1 MKNKFIL
8 GIETSCDETAASIV
22 DSYGTVLSNV
32 VFTQIDMHKKYGGI
46 VPELASRD
54 HALKIEEVVRTAIND
69 AKIKLDDIGAVGV
82 ANGPGLLGCLLIG
95 LSFAK
100 AFAFVKNIPLIG
112 VDHVKAHLLSVT
124 INRVGDIPN
133 FPFIGLVVSGGHTS
147 IYLVRAVD
155 DLLLLSSTVDDAV
168 GEVFDKLARF
178 VGLGYPGGRVLSE
191 MAKKGNPESVKIP
204 VPMIKDREN
213 DFSFSG
219 IKTFVINELRKLGY
233 GPSKDPSY
241 IVDME
246 NQKLLDLVASFQE
259 TVCNI
264 LVDRLIKAG
273 QEHGVSD
280 LVIGGGV
287 AANYRL
293 RQMLSQKAQSFGL
306 KPWIVPLEYCTD
318 NASMI
323 ANYASLLLSLEHF
336 SSEFCFSDSMY
347 KIGAY
352 STCRR

>member
-1 MKNKFIL
+1 MKRKLIL

-22 DSYGTVLSNV
+22 DTEGTVLSNV

-54 HALKIEEVVRTAIND
+54 HALKIEDVVSTAIKD
-69 AKIKLDDIGAVGV
+69 AKISIEDINAVGV

-100 AFAFVKNIPLIG
+100 AFAFVRDIPLIG

-124 INRVGDIPN
+124 INRGGKMPK
-133 FPFIGLVVSGGHTS
+133 FPFVGLVVSGGHTS
-147 IYLVRAVD
+147 IYLLRSVNEI
-155 DLLLLSSTVDDAV
+155 LTLSSTVDDAV

-178 VGLGYPGGRVLSE
+178 VGIGYPGGKIVSE
-191 MAKKGNPESVKIP
+191 LAKKGKPHSIKIP
-204 VPMIKDREN
+204 IPVIKGRED

-233 GPSKDPSY
+233 GAKDSVYVPESE
-241 IVDME
+241 D
-246 NQKLLDLVASFQE
+246 KDLLDLLASFQE
-259 TVCNI
+259 TICSI
-264 LVDRLIKAG
+264 LVDRLIKLGKAN
-273 QEHGVSD
+273 GVSD

-293 RQMLSQKAQSFGL
+293 RELLSEKAVAAGF
-306 KPWIVPLEYCTD
+306 KPWVVPLEYCTD

-323 ANYASLLLSLEHF
+323 ANYASLLLR
-336 SSEFCFSDSMY
+336 SEKSFVDDMY

-352 STCRR
+352 STSRR

>member
-1 MKNKFIL
+1 MKRKLIL
-8 GIETSCDETAASIV
+8 GIETSCDETAASVV
-22 DSYGTVLSNV
+22 DNEGFVLSNV

-54 HALKIEEVVRTAIND
+54 HALKIEDVVSAAISD
-69 AKIKLDDIGAVGV
+69 AKISVGDIKAVGV

-100 AFAFVKNIPLIG
+100 AFAFVRDIPLIG

-124 INRVGDIPN
+124 INRGGKMPK
-133 FPFIGLVVSGGHTS
+133 FPFLGLVVSGGHSS
-147 IYLVRAVD
+147 IYLIRSVD
-155 DLLLLSSTVDDAV
+155 DIVLLSSTVDDAV

-178 VGLGYPGGRVLSE
+178 IGLGYPGGKVVSE
-191 MAKKGNPESVKIP
+191 LAKKGNPNSIKIP
-204 VPMIKDREN
+204 IPMIKDREN

-233 GPSKDPSY
+233 GSKDPFY
-241 IVDME
+241 VVDRE
-246 NQKLLDLVASFQE
+246 NKNLLDLLASFQE

-264 LVDRLIKAG
+264 LIDRLIKLG
-273 QEHGVSD
+273 KENGVSD

-293 RQMLSQKAQSFGL
+293 REILSERSIAAGF
-306 KPWIVPLEYCTD
+306 KPWVVPIEYCTD

-323 ANYASLLLSLEHF
+323 ANYTSLLLRSQ
-336 SSEFCFSDSMY
+336 DSFADGMY

-352 STCRR
+352 STSRR